1 MIPGSCQLSLYNLV
15 PITDFYASHTHCTL
29 NCICKKDHDILYHST
44 MYHTPLNNTRFSI
57 DAYNVLIASIYLHLY
72 FYVLKISISQNASI
86 ISVTEI
92 TDEVNRCYQLT
103 VDEKYEE
110 GGE

>member
-1 MIPGSCQLSLYNLV
+1 MPKYLYTNLV
-15 PITDFYASHTHCTL
+15 PITDFYAFHIHITL
-29 NCICKKDHDILYHST
+29 TCVCKKNHDILYHRM

-92 TDEVNRCYQLT
+92 TDEVNRYIIYIFITYLINA
-103 VDEKYEE
+103 
-110 GGE
+110 